1 MSFYTKT
8 AMRLFSQ
15 LSESLE
21 PYFTEVRED
30 LKRARMKMSVQ
41 EYLSVAILTS
51 FIIFIFE
58 LPALSFIFSFV
69 FQSFLFGFIT
79 SFTVSIF
86 LTVVFF
92 LIFLNYPK
100 AIIKNRSK
108 QLERSLPFA
117 SLYLS
122 TIAGSKLP
130 LNKIF
135 EVFSKFSEYG
145 EITDEVST
153 ITRDTET
160 FGIDINTSLE
170 RAIDRT
176 PSKNFKELLW
186 GLLSINR
193 AGGNL
198 HTFLKENAKNL
209 IAEYRRKLYEFSHQ
223 LTIFIEMYLTAVV
236 LGAVF
241 FVILTSIM
249 AGIAGVGVN
258 IIIIQFL
265 LIFIFLPLVSLV
277 FILLVRSTTP
287 GGE

>member
-1 MSFYTKT
+1 MK
-8 AMRLFSQ
+8 LFGQ

-21 PYFTEVRED
+21 TYFTEVKGD
-30 LKRARMKMSVQ
+30 LKRARMKMSIQ
-41 EYLSVAILTS
+41 EYMSVAILTS
-51 FIIFIFE
+51 MIVFIFE
-58 LPALSFIFSFV
+58 LPLLSFIFSLIL
-69 FQSFLFGFIT
+69 QSFLLGFIT

-100 AIIKNRSK
+100 IVIKNRST
-108 QLERSLPFA
+108 QLDKTLPFA

-135 EVFSKFSEYG
+135 EVFSRFSKYG
-145 EITDEVST
+145 EITDEIST
-153 ITRDTET
+153 ITRDTEAL
-160 FGIDINTSLE
+160 GIDINTSLE

-186 GLLSINR
+186 GLLSVNR
-193 AGGNL
+193 AGGDV
-198 HTFLKENAKNL
+198 HTFLEQSSKNL
-209 IAEYRRKLYEFSHQ
+209 IAEHRRKLYEFSHQ

-236 LGAVF
+236 LGAIF
-241 FVILTSIM
+241 FIILTSIM
-249 AGIAGVGVN
+249 TGISGVGGN
-258 IIIIQFL
+258 IIILQFL
-265 LIFIFLPLVSLV
+265 LIFVFLPLISLV
-277 FILLVRSTTP
+277 FILLVRSMTP